1 VREVGEAGRS
11 NPALHCCFLRP
22 SPTAYKERFF
32 PKLLREPLEGP
43 GPVKSK
49 WRGFSPPE
57 TALGL
62 TSLMKNNNNAKTRLV
77 WNHKQICCLAGRLP
91 PDGLTQTRAL
101 ACSTK
106 HIPFFSWAC
115 SSCNHV
121 PSVS

>member
-77 WNHKQICCLAGRLP
+77 WNHKQICCWTHADTGPRVFHKAHSIFLMGM
-91 PDGLTQTRAL
+91 
-101 ACSTK
+101 
-106 HIPFFSWAC
+106 
-115 SSCNHV
+115 
-121 PSVS
+121 